1 MIDWPLVGLG
11 LAVVVEASHWLRLR
25 WDFDDEALVR
35 SWRLSVL
42 GIAVAAVMILIDGQ
56 RYTALPSLLSWLPA
70 LLLPVQFVQSYGMRS
85 AVPLSEF
92 SMLAKQQRKRNERFG
107 LGGETRYLNFGNVIF
122 VAALIG
128 ATIGNNSRNWIFLPA
143 MITLIGWKLMS
154 GANRLLLPLMLACV
168 CGLALA
174 GEFGLRKLSDWVGA
188 GLSSI
193 QAHEDPDF
201 NSTMIGSQGQVRQS
215 PDIIWRVRPDPGS
228 PAPPLLR
235 TNSFSVFLG
244 ANWRNAHV
252 SAEERRP
259 VDAKTAGDSLTYV
272 LRPAGLEKPWKPAS
286 FNLRGSMRA
295 EAPLP
300 LPGDVAELRLFDFQS
315 LQSDGFG
322 RIHALPREAVIS
334 GTVIW
339 RGVCNPEGPPIPD
352 TDLRVSKADQETIR
366 AIVAQVRLAELSTS
380 EKVAELRRW
389 FHNHFAYTRNLTIR
403 RPAPRS
409 EQPGALSQFLTTS
422 RAGHCEYFA
431 TAAVMLL
438 REAGVPARYA
448 VGFAVVERDRQ
459 RGEFLIR
466 GTHGHAWCR
475 YWDEESGLW
484 MDFDAT
490 PPDGSQTGMSG
501 PGLGL
506 GQRLKDGLMRIRE
519 DFFLWRN
526 QSSVQ
531 MTITVVMALVGVG
544 ALVVIF
550 RRLWR
555 SKRTIHHS
563 PGARRR
569 GVSGRTIP
577 TPLHSLERKATAIL
591 GPRPPGLPYAR
602 WLVRLAPHLA
612 DPARL
617 NEALAL
623 HQRLRFDPV
632 PLPQS
637 DREHLTII
645 TRVLAEDLKQK
656 RKRDRKRSVDHP
668 DRG

>member
-25 WDFDDEALVR
+25 WDFDDEALAR

-42 GIAVAAVMILIDGQ
+42 GIAVAAAMILIDGQ

-70 LLLPVQFVQSYGMRS
+70 LLLPVQFVQSYGMRK
-85 AVPLSEF
+85 AIPLSEF

-107 LGGETRYLNFGNVIF
+107 LVAETRHFNFGNVIF
-122 VAALIG
+122 VTSLIG
-128 ATIGNNSRNWIFLPA
+128 ATIGSNSRNWIFLPA

-174 GEFGLRKLSDWVGA
+174 GEFGLRKLSDWIGA
-188 GLSSI
+188 GLARAQI
-193 QAHEDPDF
+193 QEDPDF
-201 NSTMIGSQGQVRQS
+201 NSTMIGSRGKVRQS

-244 ANWRNAHV
+244 ANWRNAHI
-252 SAEERRP
+252 SAEDRRT
-259 VDAKTAGDSLTYV
+259 VDSRTAGDSFTYL
-272 LRPAGLEKPWKPAS
+272 LRPPGLEKPWKPAS

-322 RIHALPREAVIS
+322 RIHALPKQPVIS

-339 RGVCNPEGPPIPD
+339 RGACNPEGPPIPD
-352 TDLRVSKADQETIR
+352 TDLKVSKADQETVR
-366 AIVAQVRLAELSTS
+366 TVVASLRLAELPTRD
-380 EKVAELRRW
+380 KIAEIRRW
-389 FHNHFAYTRNLTIR
+389 FHNHFTYTRDLTIR
-403 RPAPRS
+403 RPTLRS
-409 EQPGALSQFLTTS
+409 EQPSALSQFLTTS

-438 REAGVPARYA
+438 REAGIPARYA
-448 VGFAVVERDRQ
+448 VGFAVVERDPK

-475 YWDEESGLW
+475 YWDEEAGLW

-490 PPDGSQTGMSG
+490 PPDWSQTGI
-501 PGLGL
+501 PGTGAGL
-506 GQRLKDGLMRIRE
+506 GQRLEDWLMSTRE

-555 SKRTIHHS
+555 SKRTIRHS
-563 PGARRR
+563 SGARWK
-569 GVSGRTIP
+569 GAADRTIP
-577 TPLHSLERKATAIL
+577 TPLHSLERKAAAIL

-602 WLVRLAPHLA
+602 WLVRLAPRLA

-623 HQRLRFDPV
+623 HQRLRFDPA
-632 PLPQS
+632 PQPQS
-637 DREHLTII
+637 DREQLTII
-645 TRVLAEDLKQK
+645 TRELADDLK
-656 RKRDRKRSVDHP
+656 RKRKREK
-668 DRG
+668 